1 MKHNHDR
8 QSGSNFHAFLP
19 LIPPFPP
26 CRFRSQPILI
36 RDANNI
42 FAFRRGLQHFD
53 DFAISM
59 NHLRIF
65 PIFVLSQRDRNE
77 SPNFSPIKFFLLYPP
92 LLRLRMIKEKK
103 GTKIEY
109 YMPINTTMSSLRRIR
124 CITVAQSR
132 KRVSMQFHEYV
143 TTRNYEYLDD
153 SSTDSSTRYFFLLFF
168 IVSELILF

>member
-77 SPNFSPIKFFLLYPP
+77 SPNFSPIKFFLVYPP

-103 GTKIEY
+103 GTKMGY